1 MKKLLLILITF
12 LAINTTFA
20 QKYEF
25 TPVKD
30 ILASSVKNQGNTGT
44 CWSFSTSSFVESEI
58 KRISGLNINIS
69 EMYFVRNTYTIK
81 AWDYVMRQGH
91 AQFGQGGLA
100 HDVNNAIRK
109 FGMVPNSAFSGLLN
123 GQKTYNHAE
132 MFTLLK
138 TTLDDYIKSD
148 TKKSA
153 SNWQTDVNNILD
165 TYMGKNPTTFTYK
178 GKLFTPA
185 TFAAYTK
192 YNPDNYVTIT
202 SFMQQPFYSKF
213 ILNIPDNFSNGYFY
227 NVPLN
232 VMIGV
237 INTAIANG
245 FTVDLDVDVSEP
257 TFSAKDGIAVLPLN
271 KADNAIS
278 LKEIKPE
285 QNVTQL
291 SRQNNFEDF
300 STTDD
305 HLMQITGMLT
315 DQKGNT
321 YYKVKNSWGT
331 KFANGGY
338 VYMSKEYAKMK
349 TISIMVSKDAISKDL
364 RGLLKLYN

>member
-12 LAINTTFA
+12 LAINITVA

-58 KRISGLNINIS
+58 KRISGLDINIS
-69 EMYFVRNTYTIK
+69 EMYFVRNTYTLK

-100 HDVNNAIRK
+100 HDVNNAIKK
-109 FGMVPNSAFSGLLN
+109 FGIVPQSAFSGLLN
-123 GQKTYNHAE
+123 DQKTYNHSE

-138 TTLDDYIKSD
+138 TTLDDYIKSGAKNNAAD
-148 TKKSA
+148 
-153 SNWQTDVNNILD
+153 WQTAVNNILD
-165 TYMGKNPTTFTYK
+165 TYMGKNPVTFTYQ
-178 GKLFTPA
+178 GKLFTPK
-185 TFAAYTK
+185 TFAEYTK

-232 VMIGV
+232 DMMGV

-257 TFSAKDGIAVLPLN
+257 TFSAKNGIAVLPLN
-271 KADNAIS
+271 KADNTIS

-285 QNVTQL
+285 QKVTQL

-300 STTDD
+300 NTTDD

-331 KFANGGY
+331 NKAHGGY
-338 VYMSKEYAKMK
+338 VYISETYAKMK
-349 TISIMVSKDAISKDL
+349 TISIMVHKDALSKELKDL
-364 RGLLKLYN
+364 LKIN